1 MVITLS
7 IVGGVAIGSRDDSL
21 GVLSYLSVGGNF
33 RAKPVSDLSR
43 DILVVLSP

>member
-1 MVITLS
+1 MVISLS
-7 IVGGVAIGSRDDSL
+7 IVGGVVSSSRDDSL
-21 GVLSYLSVGGNF
+21 GVLFLSVGGNF

>member
-7 IVGGVAIGSRDDSL
+7 IVGGVVGSSRDDSL
-21 GVLSYLSVGGNF
+21 GVLFLSVGGNF
-33 RAKPVSDLSR
+33 QAKPVSDLSR

>member
-7 IVGGVAIGSRDDSL
+7 FVGDVVGSSRDDSL
-21 GVLSYLSVGGNF
+21 GVLFLSVGSNF
-33 RAKPVSDLSR
+33 RAKPVSDLSK